1 MSRGEPSGD
10 AREDGCDTEVLRAER
25 DDIARLLDVIESHLA
40 LGMDG
45 ERFDRRVLL
54 DALDHLTEYVRDAP
68 ARPSSAGHE
77 ARYRAMFE
85 AAKRRVGC
93 GYDCDS
99 EES

>member
-1 MSRGEPSGD
+1 MSRDEPSGA

-25 DDIARLLDVIESHLA
+25 DDIARLLHVIESHLA

-54 DALDHLTEYVRDAP
+54 DALDHLTEYVRHGPVRA
-68 ARPSSAGHE
+68 ASVGE

-85 AAKRRVGC
+85 AATRRVGC

-99 EES
+99 DES